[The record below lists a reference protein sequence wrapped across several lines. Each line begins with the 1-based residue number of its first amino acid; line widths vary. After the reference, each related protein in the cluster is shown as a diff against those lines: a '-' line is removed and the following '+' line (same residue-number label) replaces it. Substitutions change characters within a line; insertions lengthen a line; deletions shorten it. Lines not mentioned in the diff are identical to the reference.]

1 LHYFKDL
8 RVDWKVIFRKLTKGI
23 GRKIVDWIDLVQ
35 ESEIR
40 LF

>member
-8 RVDWKVIFRKLTKGI
+8 RVDWMVIFPKLTKGV
-23 GRKIVDWIDLVQ
+23 GWKIVDWIVLVQ